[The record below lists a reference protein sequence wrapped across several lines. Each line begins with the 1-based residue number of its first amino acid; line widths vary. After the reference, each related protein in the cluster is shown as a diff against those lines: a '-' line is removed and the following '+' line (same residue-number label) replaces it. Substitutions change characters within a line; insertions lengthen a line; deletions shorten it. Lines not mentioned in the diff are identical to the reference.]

1 MDDKYT
7 ATFYHNSTQKGPIY
21 IDSITAVPYNSY
33 NSKLMEPL
41 ALDLSNEFL
50 KECSEDNLRNHPE
63 VVSDFCKQKIFS
75 LTTDFNAAA
84 LSCDCVAQGSESFQ
98 CEEYG
103 GQCKC
108 KANVIGRR
116 CERCAP
122 GYYNFPECISEK
134 MKTCRICRNL
144 NLQSVNVT
152 LDSSAMSVPA
162 SASAHLMLR
171 ERAAISALA
180 THSDTTH

>member
-1 MDDKYT
+1 MQRVFLASVPLAFCPSISGCRALIRDKERPEVIQFYMDDKYT
-7 ATFYHNSTQKGPIY
+7 ATFYHNSSQKGPIY

-33 NSKLMEPL
+33 KDKLMEPL

-50 KECSEDNLRNHPE
+50 KECSEDNLKNHPE
-63 VVSDFCKQKIFS
+63 SVSDFCKQKIFS

-98 CEEYG
+98 CEQYG

-108 KANVIGRR
+108 KPGVIGRR

-122 GYYNFPECISEK
+122 GYYNFPECISK
-134 MKTCRICRNL
+134 CTYRISC
-144 NLQSVNVT
+144 
-152 LDSSAMSVPA
+152 
-162 SASAHLMLR
+162 
-171 ERAAISALA
+171 
-180 THSDTTH
+180 